1 MEVLMSRL
9 IKVTLEFDDKIM
21 TIEGDEA
28 FKWDAHNLSLSVLAH
43 AHGINP
49 FDTDPIRWTVQ
60 TKNISI

>member
-1 MEVLMSRL
+1 MPRL
-9 IKVTLEFDDKIM
+9 LKVTLEFDDKTMI
-21 TIEGDEA
+21 IEGDEA